1 MVMKGKVFFN
11 LIRLTTV
18 IMRMKKSKEIVTKC
32 YELLVELSEET
43 AEQRLVLVDRRCLL
57 LAAAG

>member
-1 MVMKGKVFFN
+1 
-11 LIRLTTV
+11 
-18 IMRMKKSKEIVTKC
+18 MKKSKEIATKC
-32 YELLVELSEET
+32 CELLVELSEET